1 MKLVIRAV
9 GKLRDRRIDELCRE
23 YLDRVKRHLPVEV
36 VEVDDDAGLRRAV
49 PFGAEIVALDPRGEA
64 WSTEEL
70 VRYLDRH
77 MIGGTK
83 ALVFLIG
90 GADGLRAD
98 TLATARRKLSL
109 SKMVFPHRIARL
121 LLTEQL
127 YRAIAE
133 LRGEPYHRG

>member
-1 MKLVIRAV
+1 VKLVVRAV
-9 GKLRDRRIDELCRE
+9 GKLRDRRLEELCRE
-23 YLDRVKRHLPVEV
+23 YTDRVRRHLPVEI
-36 VEVDDDAGLRRAV
+36 VEVEDDAGLRRPA
-49 PFGAEIVALDPRGEA
+49 PGAEIVALDPRGDA
-64 WSTEEL
+64 WSTEDL
-70 VRYLDRH
+70 VRYLERH
-77 MIGGTK
+77 MLAGTK

-90 GADGLRAD
+90 GADGLSAE

-121 LLTEQL
+121 VLCEQL